1 MDLGGY
7 EGLKSAKA
15 ALDSGLIAE
24 VDYEEVKVAYLRA
37 QQIRAGLDAGFIKE
51 NDYQNIKRA
60 FLNSLNLADPSFG
73 AGIFICSYMY
83 MLHHQAYAVLNPSGR
98 NQIPTLSG
106 LRAP

>member
-15 ALDSGLIAE
+15 ALDGGLIAE

-51 NDYQNIKRA
+51 SDYQNIKRA

-73 AGIFICSYMY
+73 AGIFICSYMFT
-83 MLHHQAYAVLNPSGR
+83 LHRQASTILNPSG
-98 NQIPTLSG
+98 
-106 LRAP
+106 